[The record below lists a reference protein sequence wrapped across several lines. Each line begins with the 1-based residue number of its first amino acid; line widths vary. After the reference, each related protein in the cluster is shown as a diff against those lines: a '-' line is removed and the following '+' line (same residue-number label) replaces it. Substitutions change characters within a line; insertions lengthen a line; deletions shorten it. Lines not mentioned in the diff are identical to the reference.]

1 MSKKSKS
8 YNYILYG
15 TKSNADDVL
24 KFIEHVIKT
33 SRSAE
38 QQGRKRIP
46 VCIWGHHG
54 IGKTELV
61 EGFAKKNNFQYKY
74 VAPAQFEEMG
84 DMLGM
89 PKVIGDETVFVAPEW
104 VPTQPGPGILLIDDV
119 NRADDRILRGIMQ
132 LLQNYEL
139 VSWKL
144 PPDWHIVLTA
154 NPDGG
159 DYSVTPMDDAMLT
172 RMMHVT
178 MEFDVKAWA
187 KWASGAGIDQ
197 RGIAFVLMYPEIVQ
211 GERTTPRTLVQF
223 FESIS
228 NIYNLKDNIE
238 IVTMLADAC
247 LDASTTATFLS
258 YVHKNLK
265 DLIWPEEILDTT
277 DFPKIAQRLENTV
290 KQGGNLRMD
299 ILSTVCNRL
308 SNHLTEGKQEINSA
322 QLKNLQSFLLLN
334 FLPNDIRLGMLQ
346 EMIASRK
353 KSLEAVLEH
362 PEVQRILLA
371 KM

>member
-1 MSKKSKS
+1 MSKKEKN

-15 TKSNADDVL
+15 TKSHADDVT
-24 KFIEHVIKT
+24 KFINHVIRT
-33 SRSAE
+33 SQAAE
-38 QQGRKRIP
+38 RNGRKRIP

-61 EGFAKKNNFQYKY
+61 EGYAKKNGFDFKY

-89 PKVIGDETVFVAPEW
+89 PKIIGDETVFVAPEW

-144 PPDWHIVLTA
+144 PEDWHIVLTA

-187 KWASGAGIDQ
+187 KWATTAGVDQ
-197 RGIAFVLMYPEIVQ
+197 RGIAFVTMYPEIVQ

-223 FESIS
+223 FESIAE
-228 NIYNLKDNIE
+228 IPNLKDNIE

-247 LDASTTATFLS
+247 LDKAATVTFLA
-258 YVHKNLK
+258 YIQKNLAQ
-265 DLIWPEEILDTT
+265 LIWPKEILD
-277 DFPKIAQRLENTV
+277 AQQFSDIEKRLRNSV
-290 KQGGNLRMD
+290 YQNGDIRID
-299 ILSTVCNRL
+299 ILSTICNRL
-308 SNHLTEGKQEINSA
+308 SNYLTHGDMEIDA
-322 QLKNLQSFLLLN
+322 HQLANLQSFLLLDY
-334 FLPNDIRLGMLQ
+334 LPNDIRLGMLQ
-346 EMIASRK
+346 EMIESRK
-353 KSLEAVLEH
+353 PSLEMVLDH
-362 PEVQRILLA
+362 PEVGKLLLER
-371 KM
+371 M